1 MKTGLNQI
9 QKNLKKE
16 FSDSCN
22 FEEALNLF
30 NIKGGFKMN
39 RGMENGSGCYDPV
52 ASYATGRVDK
62 QMKKQIRNKENV
74 VAKCKATKERSEKN
88 GKSN

>member
-1 MKTGLNQI
+1 
-9 QKNLKKE
+9 
-16 FSDSCN
+16 
-22 FEEALNLF
+22 
-30 NIKGGFKMN
+30 MN

-52 ASYATGRVDK
+52 ASYAIGRVDK

-74 VAKCKATKERSEKN
+74 VVKCKATKERSEKN